1 MAAVHV
7 VKVVELFF
15 NNKNL
20 PFFRWSANGGAKIL
34 DEMFRSENISGRTF
48 DLVDFVFISYEFGYD
63 NFCRNVIK
71 VPGLTRDNHDHRGYI
86 RLIMK

>member
-1 MAAVHV
+1 MANVHL
-7 VKVVELFF
+7 KVVELFF

-20 PFFRWSANGGAKIL
+20 PFYRWSANSGAEIL
-34 DEMFRSENISGRTF
+34 DEMFRSENNISRRTLG
-48 DLVDFVFISYEFGYD
+48 LVDFEFISSEMGSD

-71 VPGLTRDNHDHRGYI
+71 VPRLPRDNHDHRGYI